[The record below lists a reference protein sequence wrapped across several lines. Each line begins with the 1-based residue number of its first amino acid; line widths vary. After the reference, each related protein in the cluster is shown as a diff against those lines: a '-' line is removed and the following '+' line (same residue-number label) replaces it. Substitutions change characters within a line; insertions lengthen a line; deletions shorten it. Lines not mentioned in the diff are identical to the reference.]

1 MDYGKIVGDSFE
13 YAKEGLVGDWKKWFL
28 LLVSCIIFP
37 LILGYMLR
45 IYRGATPS
53 PEPDEWGT
61 MFIDGLKLL
70 VVGIIYALPI
80 IILELV
86 LMGAGFVM
94 YMQKTPF
101 PNPASMMELFGAALA
116 GVILLLVLAV
126 IIGLFSAIGY
136 VRFARTGSIGE
147 AFNFGAITE
156 QIGRIG
162 WITYIVALIIVA
174 ILVGIVEFI
183 CLLIP
188 YVGLIL
194 LILLLPFIILF
205 TARYITLVYDSAGT
219 V

>member
-1 MDYGKIVGDSFE
+1 MDYGKAVEDSCE
-13 YAKEGLVGDWKKWFL
+13 YAKEGIAGKWEKWFL

-53 PEPDEWGT
+53 PEPDDWGT

-70 VVGIIYALPI
+70 VIGIIYALPI
-80 IILELV
+80 IILEIV
-86 LMGAGFVM
+86 LMGAGFVL
-94 YMQKTPF
+94 YTEKTPF
-101 PNPASMMELFGAALA
+101 ANPAAMMGLFGAALA

-126 IIGLFSAIGY
+126 IIGLFSTIAY

-156 QIGRIG
+156 QIKRIG
-162 WITYIVALIIVA
+162 WITYIIALIIVA
-174 ILVGIVEFI
+174 ILIGIVELI
-183 CLLIP
+183 CLMIP
-188 YVGLIL
+188 YVGIIL
-194 LILLLPFIILF
+194 LIMLLPFIILF

-219 V
+219 A